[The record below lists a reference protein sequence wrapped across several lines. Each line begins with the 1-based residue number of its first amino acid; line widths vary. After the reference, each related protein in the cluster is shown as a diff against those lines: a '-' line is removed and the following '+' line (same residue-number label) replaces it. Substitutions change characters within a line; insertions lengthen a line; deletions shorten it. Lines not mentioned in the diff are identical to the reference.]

1 MEVTKAEIVKA
12 FNGKKY
18 KRLALIFNFFK
29 DQFFY
34 KGYSAEFIAN
44 QISIDLGV
52 EISKTVIYNINKR
65 FINVINDKPTKE
77 EKPPVETKEQLV
89 KMLVIEQTKAEQI
102 KEEEPPPGYEW
113 REIRG
118 KKFAIIKA
126 LTIDGY
132 FGQTMPRV
140 SVFYATLRVL

>member
-1 MEVTKAEIVKA
+1 MEVTKVEIVKA
-12 FNGKKY
+12 VKGKKY
-18 KRLALIFNFFK
+18 KRLALIFNFYK

-65 FINVINDKPTKE
+65 FINGINDKPTQE

-89 KMLVIEQTKAEQI
+89 KKLVIEQTKAEQI

-113 REIRG
+113 RELRG

-126 LTIDGY
+126 LTIEEE
-132 FGQTMPRV
+132 FNESQKNARK
-140 SVFYATLRVL
+140 